1 MSAPWLVPGLLIAFL
16 LGIGFMMRRRG
27 TVPPF
32 AVLVDTA
39 AYRPPF
45 VLDNHGDL
53 QTYSSLEQVLLDL
66 EAIDV
71 NNNEYRLYD
80 GTGRELQL
88 GVRREGL
95 REDQIVVADVPP
107 KADKELYQHL
117 LRHLAE
123 VKLMHEPDLPQRE
136 LIELLSKFQNR
147 YRLISLPWPGL
158 PSR

>member
-1 MSAPWLVPGLLIAFL
+1 MSGPWLVAGLLTAFL
-16 LGIGFMMRRRG
+16 LGIVFLMRRRG

-32 AVLVDTA
+32 AVLVDPS
-39 AYRPPF
+39 AYQPPF

-53 QTYSSLEQVLLDL
+53 ETYASLDKVLFDL

-80 GTGRELQL
+80 ATGRELQL
-88 GVRREGL
+88 DVRREGL

-117 LRHLAE
+117 IRYLAQ
-123 VKLMHEPDLPQRE
+123 VKLMREPDLPQRE

-147 YRLISLPWPGL
+147 
-158 PSR
+158 